1 MRMMLGWLLVTTT
14 GCTAIKSGAQLAR
27 AEQAVTRAAQRNA
40 DDVAIYEYTMAI
52 RHLEKAREENGYSD
66 FKDSS
71 AMSKSAIEWA
81 EKAVEVVEMGGPQY
95 RPASTPSAPASD
107 GDAPDARELLG
118 DTEPAD
124 EDLFGDD
131 DLLEDE

>member
-81 EKAVEVVEMGGPQY
+81 ERAVEVVEMGGPQY
-95 RPASTPSAPASD
+95 RPAPAAPPSDQPMPD
-107 GDAPDARELLG
+107 GRELLG
-118 DTEPAD
+118 DTEPA
-124 EDLFGDD
+124 EGDLFGDD

>member
-81 EKAVEVVEMGGPQY
+81 ERAVEIVEMGGPQY
-95 RPASTPSAPASD
+95 RPAPAAPSSD
-107 GDAPDARELLG
+107 QPMPDGRELLG
-118 DTEPAD
+118 DTEPA
-124 EDLFGDD
+124 EGDLFGDD